1 MINQTISKK
10 QLKELDII
18 IQKKV
23 NEIIREILSDPDY
36 GLNFK
41 KRFLNRLKKSIISKQ
56 EKKLKNLDEIL
67 AGYNIK

>member
-1 MINQTISKK
+1 MINQTILKK

-36 GLNFK
+36 GLHFK
-41 KRFLNRLKKSIISKQ
+41 KRFLNRLKKSIICKQ

-67 AGYNIK
+67 ARYNIK

>member
-10 QLKELDII
+10 QLKEIDTI